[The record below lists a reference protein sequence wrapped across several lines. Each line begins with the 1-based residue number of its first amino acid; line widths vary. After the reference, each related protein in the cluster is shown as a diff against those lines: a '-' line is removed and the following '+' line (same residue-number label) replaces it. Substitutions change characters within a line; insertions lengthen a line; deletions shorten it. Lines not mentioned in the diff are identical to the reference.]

1 MQWFSLESPVVE
13 LKYVFPR
20 LKAEKDLSP
29 TALVAGMTSNSFPRV
44 EILPRFST
52 GDMKGL
58 HEDYQIIDVKF

>member
-1 MQWFSLESPVVE
+1 MLWFSLESRVAVE
-13 LKYVFPR
+13 LKYVLSR
-20 LKAEKDLSP
+20 LKAGNDLSP

-44 EILPRFST
+44 RLITFC

>member
-44 EILPRFST
+44 EILPRFSA
-52 GDMKGL
+52 GD
-58 HEDYQIIDVKF
+58 I